1 MEKQEHNPS
10 LPGGFPGDLEIA
22 RAARLLPIRDIAE
35 KLGIEEQELQL
46 FGNHIAKIRLSV
58 IERLSNKPNGKYI
71 DVTCMTPTPLGEGK
85 TVNTI
90 GLSMGLHKIGKSAV
104 CCIRQPSLGPTFGIK
119 GGAAGG
125 GYAQALPME
134 NLNLHFTGDTH
145 AVTTAH
151 NLLASFMDNSLHH
164 KNPLKID
171 PRTITWKRAMDLSD
185 RSLRKIVTGLGGKS
199 DGVPRETGFDITAA
213 SEVMAILSL
222 TSGLRDLR
230 HRLGSIIIG
239 YTEDGKPVTAE
250 DLQAA
255 GAMTVLLKDALLP
268 NLIQTIEHTPCLV
281 HTGPFA
287 NIATGNSSILADQIG
302 LKCAEYVVTESGFGA
317 DMGAEKFMN
326 IKCRYSGLVP
336 DAVLLVT
343 SIRAL
348 KMHGGNYHVRPGK
361 PLPTQ
366 FLMENIPDVMNGLPN
381 LEKQVENIRIYNLP
395 VVVAINHF
403 YTDTDAEIRIVKD
416 AAMNAGAH
424 AAVVSDTFAKGGEG
438 ARDMAEAIADAARTP
453 SRFIPLYSLEL
464 SLREKIEII
473 ARKIYGA
480 GSVFISP
487 QVEKQMARL
496 AELGFDKYPV
506 CMAKTHLSLSHR
518 PEWKGRPRNFEA
530 PIQHVDVFA
539 GAGFV
544 YALLGDIMT
553 MPGLPTTPAGTRMDI
568 DQQGNIVGLF

>member
-1 MEKQEHNPS
+1 M
-10 LPGGFPGDLEIA
+10 PGDLEIA

-35 KLGIEEQELQL
+35 KLGIKDQELQL

-58 IERLSNKPNGKYI
+58 LERLSNKPNGKYI

-164 KNPLKID
+164 KNHLKID
-171 PRTITWKRAMDLSD
+171 PRTITWKRVMDLSD

-222 TSGLRDLR
+222 TSGLGDLR
-230 HRLGSIIIG
+230 RRLGSIIIG

-268 NLIQTIEHTPCLV
+268 NLIQTTENTPCLV

-348 KMHGGNYHVRPGK
+348 KMHGGDYNVRPGK
-361 PLPTQ
+361 SLPKQ
-366 FLMENIPDVMNGLPN
+366 FLTENIPDVINGLPN
-381 LEKQVENIRIYNLP
+381 LEKQVENILIYNLP

-403 YTDTDAEIRIVKD
+403 STDTDAEIRIVKD
-416 AAMNAGAH
+416 AAMKAGAH
-424 AAVVSDTFAKGGEG
+424 AAVVSDAFAKGGEG
-438 ARDMAEAIADAARTP
+438 SREMALAVADAARNP
-453 SRFIPLYSLEL
+453 SRFTPLYSSDLPLE
-464 SLREKIEII
+464 EKIKII
-473 ARKIYGA
+473 AEKIYGA

-487 QVEKQMARL
+487 QVEKQMTRL

-518 PEWKGRPRNFEA
+518 PEWKGRPQNFEV

-553 MPGLPTTPAGTRMDI
+553 MPGLPTIPAGTRMDI
-568 DQQGNIVGLF
+568 DKQGNIVGLF